1 MALSFSLGVSFAPIS
16 PSNTPDALISDE
28 LSYTK
33 RYEGKIKTTRRHA
46 GKHSSYLGNKI
57 DDRGLNEHHVNF
69 DKPSLED
76 LGRGDGA
83 ITHDAPTTAPNS
95 GNIDEEE
102 EHLPAGQHLLVDI
115 KNVEAAFLNSEERLA
130 AAMVEVVTAGGL
142 TLLSYHCHSLIP
154 AGVSCV
160 GVLLESHISFHT
172 WPDEGVITLDMFT
185 CGAAPLLPVVPE
197 LKRLFGPPRESKNGT
212 QEEVKAQWS
221 HELRGFRNS
230 EGYKKAG
237 YLDSKSEL
245 ASMVISP
252 LDVQVKNEILSHS
265 TKYQRVDIWEYL
277 DSDEEVSYKEAKK
290 HNFETNDPRW
300 MTNEAVSPEKWL
312 FLNGQFQIS
321 DVEAVED
328 SEALVHPPMFVHEEP
343 ERVAIFNSPDGSILR
358 EVLKHDTVEEV
369 VVFEVDKELME
380 LCREHFPEASDCSN
394 IEDSEDSCFDDER
407 TSVIYEDGKKWF
419 VENFPDGKKVKED
432 DKFDVIIIEEFLAE
446 YRKEFP
452 EYDIPYDKVV
462 SSLFNGLDTSGV
474 IGIGLGGAPTIH
486 DPKPDFTADPVD
498 ASAAEREKLI
508 NAFENHEDTAAMFV
522 YEEAHSGLDEP
533 LAFLIVCREAECRSR
548 WNAKQDAVDYWIYE
562 RTRLL
567 VDREP
572 VLSHYD
578 GTTQTSYFHPPKA
591 WETVYCRREPTPFEC
606 DYIAL
611 DVNKKSYDFNFEN
624 EVEGDF
630 ELRTIKEGTKTK
642 NSVTALFARTDISE
656 GSYILPSS
664 MATSFI
670 LNGNS
675 LSNLENN
682 LKIDGTGDMTVIDN
696 FLSYV
701 DDYGHESMSE
711 GSEISIVE
719 VGASQWMV
727 RNENKS
733 ESNVGRWMPDHPSG
747 KIPKFSPV
755 YDRHMLSFDVFIVA
769 TKDIKKGEELV
780 MHEWSDHS

>member
-1 MALSFSLGVSFAPIS
+1 MG
-16 PSNTPDALISDE
+16 
-28 LSYTK
+28 TK

-102 EHLPAGQHLLVDI
+102 EHLPAGQHLPVDI

-130 AAMVEVVTAGGL
+130 AAMVEVVTAGGS

-277 DSDEEVSYKEAKK
+277 DSDEEVTYKEAKK

-328 SEALVHPPMFVHEEP
+328 SE
-343 ERVAIFNSPDGSILR
+343 
-358 EVLKHDTVEEV
+358 TVT
-369 VVFEVDKELME
+369 
-380 LCREHFPEASDCSN
+380 EARAKKPRCPRQ
-394 IEDSEDSCFDDER
+394 CCC
-407 TSVIYEDGKKWF
+407 TTLLAQGKYPGCKCG
-419 VENFPDGKKVKED
+419 VNYTNLAKV
-432 DKFDVIIIEEFLAE
+432 
-446 YRKEFP
+446 RK
-452 EYDIPYDKVV
+452 
-462 SSLFNGLDTSGV
+462 L
-474 IGIGLGGAPTIH
+474 
-486 DPKPDFTADPVD
+486 
-498 ASAAEREKLI
+498 
-508 NAFENHEDTAAMFV
+508 
-522 YEEAHSGLDEP
+522 HS
-533 LAFLIVCREAECRSR
+533 
-548 WNAKQDAVDYWIYE
+548 
-562 RTRLL
+562 
-567 VDREP
+567 
-572 VLSHYD
+572 
-578 GTTQTSYFHPPKA
+578 
-591 WETVYCRREPTPFEC
+591 
-606 DYIAL
+606 
-611 DVNKKSYDFNFEN
+611 
-624 EVEGDF
+624 
-630 ELRTIKEGTKTK
+630 
-642 NSVTALFARTDISE
+642 
-656 GSYILPSS
+656 
-664 MATSFI
+664 
-670 LNGNS
+670 
-675 LSNLENN
+675 
-682 LKIDGTGDMTVIDN
+682 MT
-696 FLSYV
+696 
-701 DDYGHESMSE
+701 
-711 GSEISIVE
+711 
-719 VGASQWMV
+719 
-727 RNENKS
+727 
-733 ESNVGRWMPDHPSG
+733 
-747 KIPKFSPV
+747 
-755 YDRHMLSFDVFIVA
+755 
-769 TKDIKKGEELV
+769 
-780 MHEWSDHS
+780 